1 MSIHP
6 TAIVSPKAELDPTV
20 EVGPCAVIEEHV
32 RIGPRTRV
40 GPHAY
45 ITGWTDIGPDNVIH
59 FGAVIGDYPQDLGY
73 DGSEAFLK
81 IGAKNVFREHVTVH
95 RGALKD
101 DRTTRIGDNCYFMC
115 TSHVGHNS
123 QVGSGVIIAN
133 GGTLGGHVIVE
144 DRANISGNCLVHQF
158 VRVGTLSLMRGGSR
172 VSKDVPPYCITN
184 HTNDVSGLNIIGLRR
199 AGASLVT
206 RTALKQ
212 AFRTLY
218 LGGLN
223 VSDALVQLRQM
234 PESPELK
241 HFIEFITAS
250 KRGICAFSGKASEE
264 LE

>member
-6 TAIVSPKAELDPTV
+6 TAIVSPKAELDSTV
-20 EVGPCAVIEEHV
+20 EVGPCAVIEDHV
-32 RIGPRTRV
+32 RIGPRTKI

-45 ITGWTDIGPDNVIH
+45 VTGWTDIGPDNVIH
-59 FGAVIGDYPQDLGY
+59 FGAVIGDKPQDLGY
-73 DGSEAFLK
+73 DGSETFLK
-81 IGAKNVFREHVTVH
+81 IGAGNILREHVTVH

-101 DRTTRIGDNCYFMC
+101 DRTTRIGDGCYFMC

-123 QVGSGVIIAN
+123 QVGNNVVMAN
-133 GGTLGGHVIVE
+133 CATLGGHVIIE
-144 DRANISGNCLVHQF
+144 DRANISGSCLVHQF
-158 VRVGTLSLMRGGSR
+158 VRLGTLCLMRGGSR

-184 HTNDVSGLNIIGLRR
+184 HTNDVSGMNIIGLRR
-199 AGASLVT
+199 AGVSLVT

-241 HFIEFITAS
+241 HFVEFIAAS